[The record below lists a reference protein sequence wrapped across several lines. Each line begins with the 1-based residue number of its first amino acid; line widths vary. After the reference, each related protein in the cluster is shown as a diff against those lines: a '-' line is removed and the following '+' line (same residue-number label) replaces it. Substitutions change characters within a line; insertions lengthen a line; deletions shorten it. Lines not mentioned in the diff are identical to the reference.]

1 MITIERYDSTLV
13 LHSAAGDNRLN
24 ATVLEGWEAALDQI
38 EADETIGALI
48 SIGDGKFYSYGLDV
62 DILAAADETVGPY
75 LDRVLTLLHRVV
87 VLPVAT
93 VAALNGHAFGA
104 GAILALAHD
113 ARVMR
118 SDRGLFCLPEV
129 DLGFDF
135 PPLMSALIRS
145 KLSPFAAQEAMT
157 TGHRYRSS
165 EAIERQMVDA
175 SASETELL
183 DTALAFAARRG
194 NKHRGALGAI
204 KADLYRSVSSARDG
218 L

>member
-1 MITIERYDSTLV
+1 MAMTIEVHGTTL
-13 LHSAAGDNRLN
+13 LLRSAEGDNRLN
-24 ATVLEGWEAALDQI
+24 SAVLDGWDEALTRV
-38 EADETIGALI
+38 EADESIGALV

-62 DILAAADETVGPY
+62 DILAAADAAVGPY
-75 LDRVLTLLHRVV
+75 LDRVLALLHRVV

-135 PPLMSALIRS
+135 PPLMSALIRT

-165 EAIERQMVDA
+165 EAVERQMVDTA
-175 SASETELL
+175 VIESELF
-183 DTALAFAARRG
+183 DTALAIAARRG

-204 KADLYRSVSSARDG
+204 KADLYASVSDLR
-218 L
+218 

>member
-1 MITIERYDSTLV
+1 MINIERYDSTLV
-13 LHSAAGDNRLN
+13 VRSAEGDNRLN
-24 ATVLEGWEAALDQI
+24 ATVLEGWEAALDQT
-38 EADETIGALI
+38 EADETIGALV

-62 DILAAADETVGPY
+62 DILAAADEAVGPY
-75 LDRVLTLLHRVV
+75 LDRVLALLHRVV

-118 SDRGLFCLPEV
+118 ADRGLFCLPEV

-165 EAIERQMVDA
+165 EAIERQMVDT
-175 SASETELL
+175 SVTESELF
-183 DTALAFAARRG
+183 DSALAIAARRG

-204 KADLYRSVSSARDG
+204 KADLYASVSALR
-218 L
+218 